1 MGSNAGNL
9 QQGGAGWHATPTR
22 KRAKNALAGALEGT
36 AIARRGFEEADSYW
50 KPQYDFGQERLSGFK
65 DWLSNPNAVTDD
77 PSYKWRLGQGTEALE
92 NSAAARG
99 GLLSGNTGKAL
110 QDYGQNAASQ
120 EYGAQFGRWMEQL
133 GLGQNATSA
142 RSSIAQ
148 NKGKTVGAMHAGAW
162 QQFFN
167 NELAAIGEGRAAAG
181 QLNSMIKSW
190 VPSGGGAGGGGGGG

>member
-9 QQGGAGWHATPTR
+9 QQGGAGWMATPTR
-22 KRAKNALAGALEGT
+22 KRAKNALRAAIEGMDL
-36 AIARRGFEEADSYW
+36 AKKGFEDADSFW
-50 KPQYDFGQERLSGFK
+50 KPQYDFGQERLTGFK
-65 DWLSNPNAVTDD
+65 SWLSDPNAVTSD
-77 PSYKWRLGQGTEALE
+77 PSYKWRLNQGTEALE

-120 EYGAQFGRWMEQL
+120 EYGAQFQRWMEQL
-133 GLGQNATSA
+133 GLGQNATNA
-142 RSSIAQ
+142 RSSIAM
-148 NKGKTVGAMHAGAW
+148 NKGKTLGGMQAGAW

-181 QLNSMIKSW
+181 QLNSMIQSW
-190 VPSGGGAGGGGGGG
+190 FPSGGGSGGGG